1 MDASFILYAILV
13 LGSTAVLIC
22 RAGLM
27 TPKTDPV
34 IRWQHL
40 CMLAGLVFGLALA
53 IAGNPTA
60 AGACHAALADPRPA
74 SPLDS
79 LVRGLGRDAA
89 DADAPDGDP

>member
-60 AGACHAALADPRPA
+60 AGACHAAGVFAWLMLSSGEWRNLLPPDTAHPQTDGAD
-74 SPLDS
+74 
-79 LVRGLGRDAA
+79 
-89 DADAPDGDP
+89 